1 MPAVLRAYG
10 SHFDVD
16 AYLADCPLPV
26 CAVKRRGEPV
36 FPASRPD
43 GRRHTE
49 SGVHVLASGAGF
61 DDFSVQV
68 EEAIA
73 FLRTYDGELRRLRGF
88 PGIET
93 VTLDFGIERR
103 DGWLQCDRLPSE
115 LLQLAGTLGFD
126 IELSQY
132 PPGQADDDGH
142 NSPSGPSG

>member
-1 MPAVLRAYG
+1 MRVPAVLRAYG

-36 FPASRPD
+36 SPSQPD
-43 GRRHTE
+43 GRRHPE
-49 SGVHVLASGAGF
+49 SGVHVLASDADF
-61 DDFSVQV
+61 DEFPVQV

-73 FLRTYDGELRRLRGF
+73 FLRTNDSELRRLRRFSGV
-88 PGIET
+88 ET

-115 LLQLAGTLGFD
+115 LLQLAGPLGFD

-132 PPGQADDDGH
+132 PPAQ
-142 NSPSGPSG
+142 SSGDLSAEDS

>member
-26 CAVKRRGEPV
+26 CAVKRRGEPMS
-36 FPASRPD
+36 PSQPD

-49 SGVHVLASGAGF
+49 SGVHVLASGADF
-61 DDFSVQV
+61 DEFPVQV

-73 FLRTYDGELRRLRGF
+73 FLRTNDGELRRLRGF
-88 PGIET
+88 PGVET

-115 LLQLAGTLGFD
+115 LLQLAGSLGFD

-132 PPGQADDDGH
+132 PRARIDDDAKAP
-142 NSPSGPSG
+142 SSGPVG